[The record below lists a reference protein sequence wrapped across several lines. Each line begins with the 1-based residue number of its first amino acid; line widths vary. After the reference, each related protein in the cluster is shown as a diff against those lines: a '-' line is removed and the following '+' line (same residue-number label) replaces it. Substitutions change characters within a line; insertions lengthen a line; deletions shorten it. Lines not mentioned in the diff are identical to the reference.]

1 MSPREIRIATRKS
14 ALALWQA
21 EYVKAR
27 LEAAHPGLIV
37 TLVPMVSRGDK
48 LLDSPL
54 SKIGGKGLFVKEL
67 ETALLDN
74 EADIAVH
81 SMKDV
86 PMDFPEGLGL
96 FCICEREDPRD
107 AFVSN
112 TFSSLEA
119 LPAGS
124 VVGTSSLRRQAQLL
138 TRRPDLQIRF
148 LRGNVNTRLAKLDAG
163 EYDAIIL
170 AAAGLIR
177 LGFEDRITSAISVDD
192 SLPAGG
198 QGAVG
203 IECRSADSDIHALL
217 APLHHEDT
225 ATRVFAERAQQTPQ
239 WRLPSA
245 DRLLR
250 RAGRRTG
257 LVARAGGGSQRW
269 PAAQRRSPGAAPRCR
284 GVGRAGGRRP
294 AEPGRRRH
302 SQGGLR
308 RGRPHV
314 TGWRLLLTRPTDE
327 SSALAAV
334 LAEAGSTAAACPCWI
349 SSRSRCPMPG
359 GRYSR
364 RWTNTLP

>member
-1 MSPREIRIATRKS
+1 MSSREIRIATRKS

-21 EYVKAR
+21 EYVKSR
-27 LEAAHPGLIV
+27 LEQAHPGLVV

-67 ETALLDN
+67 ETALLEN

-112 TFSSLEA
+112 TFSSLDD
-119 LPAGS
+119 LPEGS

-177 LGFEDRITSAISVDD
+177 LGFEDRITSAISIED

-203 IECRSADSDIHALL
+203 IECRSADHEIHALL
-217 APLHHEDT
+217 APLHHAET
-225 ATRVFAERAQQTPQ
+225 AVRVTAERALNKHLNGGCQVPIACYAVLEGEHI
-239 WRLPSA
+239 WLRGLVGEPSGGLLLSA
-245 DRLLR
+245 D
-250 RAGRRTG
+250 
-257 LVARAGGGSQRW
+257 ARAPQSQ
-269 PAAQRRSPGAAPRCR
+269 ATEL
-284 GVGRAGGRRP
+284 GVR
-294 AEPGRRRH
+294 
-302 SQGGLR
+302 
-308 RGRPHV
+308 V
-314 TGWRLLLTRPTDE
+314 
-327 SSALAAV
+327 
-334 LAEAGSTAAACPCWI
+334 AEALLAQGAGDILKAVYGEA
-349 SSRSRCPMPG
+349 G
-359 GRYSR
+359 HE
-364 RWTNTLP
+364 

>member
-1 MSPREIRIATRKS
+1 MSSREIRIATRKS

-27 LEAAHPGLIV
+27 LEHAHPGLLV

-67 ETALLDN
+67 ETALLEN

-107 AFVSN
+107 AFVS
-112 TFSSLEA
+112 TTYATLDA
-119 LPAGS
+119 LPEGS

-138 TRRPDLQIRF
+138 TRRPDLNIRF

-177 LGFEDRITSAISVDD
+177 LGFEDRITCAISIDD

-217 APLHHEDT
+217 APLHHADT
-225 ATRVFAERAQQTPQ
+225 AVRVTAERALNKHLNGGCQVPIACYAVLEGDQI
-239 WRLPSA
+239 W
-245 DRLLR
+245 LR
-250 RAGRRTG
+250 G
-257 LVARAGGGSQRW
+257 LVGDPNGS
-269 PAAQRRSPGAAPRCR
+269 
-284 GVGRAGGRRP
+284 
-294 AEPGRRRH
+294 
-302 SQGGLR
+302 
-308 RGRPHV
+308 
-314 TGWRLLLTRPTDE
+314 LLLTAQARGPQ
-327 SSALAAV
+327 SAATELGV
-334 LAEAGSTAAACPCWI
+334 KVAEALLDQGAGAILKAVY
-349 SSRSRCPMPG
+349 G
-359 GRYSR
+359 EAGHE
-364 RWTNTLP
+364 

>member
-1 MSPREIRIATRKS
+1 MSTREIRIATRKS

-27 LEAAHPGLIV
+27 LEQAHPGLLV

-67 ETALLDN
+67 ETALLEQ

-112 TFSSLEA
+112 TYAALDA

-124 VVGTSSLRRQAQLL
+124 IVGTSSLRRPAQLL
-138 TRRPDLQIRF
+138 ARRPHLQIPF

-177 LGFEDRITSAISVDD
+177 LGFEDRITDTISVDD

-203 IECRSADSDIHALL
+203 IECRSAHSEFHALL
-217 APLHHEDT
+217 APLHHVDT
-225 ATRVFAERAQQTPQ
+225 ADRVSAERALNKHLNGGCQVPIACYAVLEGDQL
-239 WRLPSA
+239 W
-245 DRLLR
+245 LR
-250 RAGRRTG
+250 G
-257 LVARAGGGSQRW
+257 LVGEPAGGALLNADARA
-269 PAAQRRSPGAAPRCR
+269 PRGEAESL
-284 GVGRAGGRRP
+284 GV
-294 AEPGRRRH
+294 
-302 SQGGLR
+302 Q
-308 RGRPHV
+308 V
-314 TGWRLLLTRPTDE
+314 
-327 SSALAAV
+327 
-334 LAEAGSTAAACPCWI
+334 AEALLAQGAGEILKAVYGEAGHP
-349 SSRSRCPMPG
+349 
-359 GRYSR
+359 
-364 RWTNTLP
+364 

>member
-1 MSPREIRIATRKS
+1 MSSREIRIATRKS

-27 LEAAHPGLIV
+27 LEQSHPGLIV

-67 ETALLDN
+67 ETALL
-74 EADIAVH
+74 EERADIAVH

-86 PMDFPEGLGL
+86 PMDFPQGLGL

-112 TFSSLEA
+112 HFASLEA

-138 TRRPDLQIRF
+138 ARRPDLKIQF

-177 LGFEDRITSAISVDD
+177 LGFEDRITASISVDD

-203 IECRSADSDIHALL
+203 IECRSVDAEIHALL
-217 APLHHEDT
+217 APLHHDAT
-225 ATRVFAERAQQTPQ
+225 AIRVVAERSLNKHLNGGCQVPIACYAVLEGEQI
-239 WRLPSA
+239 WLRGLVGDPSGA
-245 DRLLR
+245 LLLR
-250 RAGRRTG
+250 AE
-257 LVARAGGGSQRW
+257 ARAPQ
-269 PAAQRRSPGAAPRCR
+269 ADAQAL
-284 GVGRAGGRRP
+284 GVQVAD
-294 AEPGRRRH
+294 ALLE
-302 SQGGLR
+302 QG
-308 RGRPHV
+308 
-314 TGWRLLLTRPTDE
+314 
-327 SSALAAV
+327 
-334 LAEAGSTAAACPCWI
+334 AEAILKAVYGEAE
-349 SSRSRCPMPG
+349 RE
-359 GRYSR
+359 
-364 RWTNTLP
+364 

>member
-1 MSPREIRIATRKS
+1 MSSREIRIATRKS

-27 LEAAHPGLIV
+27 LEQAHPGLLV

-67 ETALLDN
+67 ETALLEN

-86 PMDFPEGLGL
+86 PMDFPQGLGL

-112 TFSSLEA
+112 TYASLDA
-119 LPAGS
+119 LPEGS

-138 TRRPDLQIRF
+138 TRRPDLNIRF

-177 LGFEDRITSAISVDD
+177 LGFEDRITSAISIDD

-203 IECRSADSDIHALL
+203 IECRSADSEIHALL
-217 APLHHEDT
+217 APLHHADT
-225 ATRVFAERAQQTPQ
+225 AVRVTAERALNKHLNGGCQVPIACYAVLEGDQI
-239 WRLPSA
+239 W
-245 DRLLR
+245 LR
-250 RAGRRTG
+250 G
-257 LVARAGGGSQRW
+257 LVGDPNGSVLLTAQAREPQ
-269 PAAQRRSPGAAPRCR
+269 GAATEL
-284 GVGRAGGRRP
+284 GVK
-294 AEPGRRRH
+294 
-302 SQGGLR
+302 
-308 RGRPHV
+308 V
-314 TGWRLLLTRPTDE
+314 
-327 SSALAAV
+327 
-334 LAEAGSTAAACPCWI
+334 AEALLDQGAGAILKAVY
-349 SSRSRCPMPG
+349 G
-359 GRYSR
+359 EAGHE
-364 RWTNTLP
+364 

>member
-1 MSPREIRIATRKS
+1 MSSREIRIATRKS

-27 LEAAHPGLIV
+27 LEQAHPGLLV

-67 ETALLDN
+67 ETALLEN

-112 TFSSLEA
+112 THASLDD
-119 LPAGS
+119 LPEGS

-138 TRRPDLQIRF
+138 TRRPDLNIRF

-177 LGFEDRITSAISVDD
+177 LGFEDRITSAISIDD

-203 IECRSADSDIHALL
+203 IECRTADSEIHALL
-217 APLHHEDT
+217 APLHHADT
-225 ATRVFAERAQQTPQ
+225 AVRVTAERALNKHLNGGCQVPIACYAVLEGDQI
-239 WRLPSA
+239 W
-245 DRLLR
+245 LR
-250 RAGRRTG
+250 G
-257 LVARAGGGSQRW
+257 LVGDPNGSVLLTAQARGPQ
-269 PAAQRRSPGAAPRCR
+269 GAATEL
-284 GVGRAGGRRP
+284 GVK
-294 AEPGRRRH
+294 
-302 SQGGLR
+302 
-308 RGRPHV
+308 V
-314 TGWRLLLTRPTDE
+314 
-327 SSALAAV
+327 
-334 LAEAGSTAAACPCWI
+334 AEALLDQGAGAILKAVY
-349 SSRSRCPMPG
+349 G
-359 GRYSR
+359 EAGHE
-364 RWTNTLP
+364 

>member
-1 MSPREIRIATRKS
+1 MSREIRIATRKS

-27 LEAAHPGLIV
+27 LEEAHPGIKV
-37 TLVPMVSRGDK
+37 SLVPMVSKGDK
-48 LLDSPL
+48 LLDAPL
-54 SKIGGKGLFVKEL
+54 AKIGGKGLFVKEL
-67 ETALLDN
+67 ETALLEN

-96 FCICEREDPRD
+96 YCICEREDPRD

-112 TFSSLEA
+112 RFDSLDA

-138 TRRPDLQIRF
+138 ARRPDLKIQF

-177 LGFEDRITSAISVDD
+177 LGFEDRIRSSISVED

-203 IECRSADSDIHALL
+203 IECRTADSEIHALL
-217 APLHHEDT
+217 APLHHQAT
-225 ATRVFAERAQQTPQ
+225 ALRVTAERALNKHLNGGCQVPIACYAILEGDQLWLRGLVGEPNGGKLL
-239 WRLPSA
+239 RAEGRAASA
-245 DRLLR
+245 D
-250 RAGRRTG
+250 
-257 LVARAGGGSQRW
+257 
-269 PAAQRRSPGAAPRCR
+269 
-284 GVGRAGGRRP
+284 
-294 AEPGRRRH
+294 
-302 SQGGLR
+302 
-308 RGRPHV
+308 
-314 TGWRLLLTRPTDE
+314 
-327 SSALAAV
+327 
-334 LAEAGSTAAACPCWI
+334 AEALGVKVADELLEQGAGDILKAVYGEAGHP
-349 SSRSRCPMPG
+349 
-359 GRYSR
+359 
-364 RWTNTLP
+364 

>member
-1 MSPREIRIATRKS
+1 MSSREIRIATRKS

-27 LEAAHPGLIV
+27 LEHAHPGLLV

-67 ETALLDN
+67 ETALLEN

-112 TFSSLEA
+112 THASLDD
-119 LPAGS
+119 LPEGS

-138 TRRPDLQIRF
+138 TRRPDLNIRF

-177 LGFEDRITSAISVDD
+177 LGFEDRITSAISIDD

-203 IECRSADSDIHALL
+203 IECRTADSEIHALL
-217 APLHHEDT
+217 APLHHADT
-225 ATRVFAERAQQTPQ
+225 AVRVTAERALNKHLNGGCQVPIACYAVLEGEQI
-239 WRLPSA
+239 W
-245 DRLLR
+245 LR
-250 RAGRRTG
+250 G
-257 LVARAGGGSQRW
+257 LVGDPNGS
-269 PAAQRRSPGAAPRCR
+269 
-284 GVGRAGGRRP
+284 
-294 AEPGRRRH
+294 
-302 SQGGLR
+302 
-308 RGRPHV
+308 
-314 TGWRLLLTRPTDE
+314 LLLTAQARGPQ
-327 SSALAAV
+327 SAATELGV
-334 LAEAGSTAAACPCWI
+334 KVAEALLDQGAGAILKAVY
-349 SSRSRCPMPG
+349 G
-359 GRYSR
+359 EAGHE
-364 RWTNTLP
+364 

>member
-1 MSPREIRIATRKS
+1 MSSREIRIATRKS

-27 LEAAHPGLIV
+27 LEHAHPGLLV

-67 ETALLDN
+67 ETALLEN

-112 TFSSLEA
+112 TYASLDD
-119 LPAGS
+119 LPQGS

-138 TRRPDLQIRF
+138 TRRPDLNIRF

-177 LGFEDRITSAISVDD
+177 LGFEDRITSAISIDD

-203 IECRSADSDIHALL
+203 IECRSADTEIHALL
-217 APLHHEDT
+217 APLHHADT
-225 ATRVFAERAQQTPQ
+225 AVRVTAERALNKHLNGGCQVPIACYAVLEGDQI
-239 WRLPSA
+239 W
-245 DRLLR
+245 LR
-250 RAGRRTG
+250 G
-257 LVARAGGGSQRW
+257 LVGDPNGSQ
-269 PAAQRRSPGAAPRCR
+269 
-284 GVGRAGGRRP
+284 
-294 AEPGRRRH
+294 
-302 SQGGLR
+302 
-308 RGRPHV
+308 
-314 TGWRLLLTRPTDE
+314 LLTAQARGPQR
-327 SSALAAV
+327 AATELGV
-334 LAEAGSTAAACPCWI
+334 KVAEALLDQGAGEILKAVYGEA
-349 SSRSRCPMPG
+349 G
-359 GRYSR
+359 HE
-364 RWTNTLP
+364 